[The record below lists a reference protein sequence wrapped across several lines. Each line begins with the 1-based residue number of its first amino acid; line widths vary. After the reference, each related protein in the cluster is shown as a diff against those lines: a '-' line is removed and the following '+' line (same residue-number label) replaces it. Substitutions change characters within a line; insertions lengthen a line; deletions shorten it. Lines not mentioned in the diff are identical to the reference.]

1 MAAGAQR
8 KEADMQGRRECME
21 NELDS
26 YLQIPGRA
34 QEPRER
40 EHVR

>member
-1 MAAGAQR
+1 MAGAHR
-8 KEADMQGRRECME
+8 KEADMQGLREFME
-21 NELDS
+21 SELAS

-40 EHVR
+40 EHIR